1 MSNQVAR
8 SDVSYYSPTTFV
20 LQSTMAGP
28 WAPVPVSIT
37 AKLYQGGLVTL
48 TFPVVL
54 ATQTLSSPAIVVT
67 DALPAVFRPSAF
79 LSLPARLINNTNP
92 APGWVSVAPGGGLTF
107 TLDAGNFSGTCGM
120 SSPCVTYQV

>member
-8 SDVSYYSPTTFV
+8 NSSENYSPTTFV
-20 LQSTMAGP
+20 LQTTVAGP
-28 WAPVPVSIT
+28 WAPIPAAIT

-54 ATQTLSSPAIVVT
+54 AAQTLASPSIIVT
-67 DALPAVFRPSAF
+67 DALPAVFRPSSF
-79 LSLPARLINNTNP
+79 LALSARLINNTNP